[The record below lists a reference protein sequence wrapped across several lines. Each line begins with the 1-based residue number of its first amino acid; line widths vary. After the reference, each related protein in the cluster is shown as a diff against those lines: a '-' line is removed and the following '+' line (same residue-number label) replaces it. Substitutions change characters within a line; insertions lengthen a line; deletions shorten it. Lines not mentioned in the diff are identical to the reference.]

1 MIARAWQAG
10 IRLLRDQRVLF
21 LIVGGVNTAFST
33 ALFAGLVLVFGP
45 RVPSAVS
52 LVLAWLISLVTVFVV
67 YRRLVF
73 RHRDGHWFVALL
85 RFASVSIVSL
95 LVNAALLTLLVD
107 VAHWPPIPVQI
118 GITLVIVVFNYF
130 AHKYFSFRKKSSS
143 PYGP

>member
-1 MIARAWQAG
+1 MIARAWRAG
-10 IRLLRDQRVLF
+10 LRLLRDQRVLF
-21 LIVGGVNTAFST
+21 LIVGGLNTAFST
-33 ALFAGLVLVFGP
+33 ALFAGLVLAFGP

-67 YRRLVF
+67 YRQLVF

-107 VAHWPPIPVQI
+107 IAHWPPIPVQI
-118 GITLVIVVFNYF
+118 GITVVIVVFNYF
-130 AHKYFSFRKKSSS
+130 GHKYFSFRKKSSS